1 VALEAPTRCKGGEP
15 APAVDRRARISAVLA
30 ALVIFDVVLASWAFL
45 APDLWF
51 RVFHGVPYHDPEG
64 FLRRCGANWAAFALF
79 QAVAF
84 LRWRQAP
91 YWVAVAAGIRLSDI
105 FTDWTYLAFATH
117 ITAFGIVALALASPL
132 NMLAGWWLLRAYRRH
147 GAGEGVP

>member
-1 VALEAPTRCKGGEP
+1 MGGKREGQGYDGDPRAGVANVLGG
-15 APAVDRRARISAVLA
+15 
-30 ALVIFDVVLASWAFL
+30 LVVFDVILTSWAFF

-51 RVFHGVPYHDPEG
+51 EVFHGVPYNDPEG

-91 YWVAVAAGIRLSDI
+91 YWVAVVAGIRLSDI
-105 FTDWTYLAFATH
+105 FTDWTYLAFSTH
-117 ITAFGIVALALASPL
+117 MTPLGTLGLALASPM
-132 NMLAGWWLLRAYRRH
+132 NMITGAWLLYRYRRMQ
-147 GAGEGVP
+147 GL

>member
-1 VALEAPTRCKGGEP
+1 MSEKSDGRRFDGDPRAGVANVLGG
-15 APAVDRRARISAVLA
+15 
-30 ALVIFDVVLASWAFL
+30 LVIFDVILTSWVFL

-51 RVFHGVPYHDPEG
+51 EVFHGVPYNDPEG

-91 YWVAVAAGIRLSDI
+91 YWVAVVAGIRLSDI
-105 FTDWTYLAFATH
+105 FTDWTYLAFASNMTPLG
-117 ITAFGIVALALASPL
+117 TLGLALASPM
-132 NMLAGWWLLRAYRRH
+132 NMITGAWLLHRYRAMQH
-147 GAGEGVP
+147 Q